1 MTVIGRRPT
10 SSENPFKWPFGD
22 MPSESPK
29 ALPGLDD
36 FFSPQG
42 GCSSPLSSPQQSGS
56 LPKPEEVIKDA
67 TVKKALEKP
76 GVICLSVPQR
86 SKDKKLVSGFIMI
99 R

>member
-1 MTVIGRRPT
+1 
-10 SSENPFKWPFGD
+10 

-42 GCSSPLSSPQQSGS
+42 GGSSPLSSPQQSGS

-67 TVKKALEKP
+67 TVKKGFGRSLE
-76 GVICLSVPQR
+76 
-86 SKDKKLVSGFIMI
+86 
-99 R
+99 